1 MSPQVDTYRPAY
13 HDLALTTSLGDAT
26 VHYVEAGNTSKPTVL
41 LLHGFPSSS
50 NQFRDLIPLISD
62 SYRVLAPDLPA
73 FGLTRVTGDFVYTF
87 DSLTTII
94 AAWLP
99 ALNITRYAVYIFD
112 YGAPVGLRLAVRN
125 PDHIAAIIS
134 QNGNA
139 YDSGFGFP
147 FWDPIMA
154 LWNESNPNSE
164 ADRDALRSFYLQIG
178 GTNYQ
183 YTANV
188 PGEDQMLINPVAA
201 QIDYHLNL
209 EGTENQNRQLDL
221 FYDYRNNLPFYLQA
235 HEYFRT
241 SQVPLLAAWGK
252 GDPAF
257 IPSGAEDFK
266 KDLPNAQIYLL
277 DAGHFALETKRWEIA
292 RLMKEFLKT
301 VHF

>member
-1 MSPQVDTYRPAY
+1 
-13 HDLALTTSLGDAT
+13 
-26 VHYVEAGNTSKPTVL
+26 
-41 LLHGFPSSS
+41 
-50 NQFRDLIPLISD
+50 
-62 SYRVLAPDLPA
+62 
-73 FGLTRVTGDFVYTF
+73 DFVYTF
-87 DSLTTII
+87 DNLTTII
-94 AAWLP
+94 ATWLL

-112 YGAPVGLRLAVRN
+112 YGAP
-125 PDHIAAIIS
+125 
-134 QNGNA
+134 NGDA
-139 YDSGFGFP
+139 YDSGFGYP
-147 FWDPIMA
+147 FWRPIMA

-164 ADRDALRSFYLQIG
+164 ADRDTLRSFYLQIG

-183 YTANV
+183 YTTNV

-221 FYDYRNNLPFYLQA
+221 FYDYRNNLPFYLKV

>member
-1 MSPQVDTYRPAY
+1 WQYLR
-13 HDLALTTSLGDAT
+13 L
-26 VHYVEAGNTSKPTVL
+26 
-41 LLHGFPSSS
+41 
-50 NQFRDLIPLISD
+50 
-62 SYRVLAPDLPA
+62 
-73 FGLTRVTGDFVYTF
+73 
-87 DSLTTII
+87 
-94 AAWLP
+94 
-99 ALNITRYAVYIFD
+99 
-112 YGAPVGLRLAVRN
+112 GLRVPVLG
-125 PDHIAAIIS
+125 S
-134 QNGNA
+134 
-139 YDSGFGFP
+139 
-147 FWDPIMA
+147 IMA

-164 ADRDALRSFYLQIG
+164 ADRDTLRSFYLQIG

-183 YTANV
+183 YTTDV

-221 FYDYRNNLPFYLQA
+221 FYDYRNNLPFYLKA

-241 SQVPLLAAWGK
+241 SQVPLLAARGK

-266 KDLPNAQIYLL
+266 KDLPNPQIYLL